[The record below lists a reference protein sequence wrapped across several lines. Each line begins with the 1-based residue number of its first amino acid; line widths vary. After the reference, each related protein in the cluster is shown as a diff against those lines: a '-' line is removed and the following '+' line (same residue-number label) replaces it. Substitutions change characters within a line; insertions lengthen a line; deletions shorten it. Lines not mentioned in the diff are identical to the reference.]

1 MKNSILKKV
10 FSVVMAFCMVLPL
23 CGVTAFAAETEP
35 DANDAI
41 IIGEFDGLLS
51 ECLDSD
57 VVLPRAVANVR
68 VRSYA
73 TYDKE
78 DGVQVT
84 VKLYVPWYSFPKPKF
99 TAMSGTVTVKMNN
112 KTTNKLFV
120 ETADE
125 ESTISSDVDTGVT
138 GSSGNTGTIT
148 VSGVATA
155 TNALAGGGVFSISY
169 EIKIP

>member
-1 MKNSILKKV
+1 
-10 FSVVMAFCMVLPL
+10 
-23 CGVTAFAAETEP
+23 
-35 DANDAI
+35 
-41 IIGEFDGLLS
+41 
-51 ECLDSD
+51 
-57 VVLPRAVANVR
+57 
-68 VRSYA
+68 
-73 TYDKE
+73 
-78 DGVQVT
+78 
-84 VKLYVPWYSFPKPKF
+84 
-99 TAMSGTVTVKMNN
+99 MNN

-125 ESTISSDVDTGVT
+125 ESTISSDVDTVVT